1 MPIGDIQLNNEAI
14 DRDYAGYPG
23 ANAGGGTDIVAQIA
37 AAGFFRAS

>member
-23 ANAGGGTDIVAQIA
+23 ANAGGPTM
-37 AAGFFRAS
+37 ASVPIPHHRNA